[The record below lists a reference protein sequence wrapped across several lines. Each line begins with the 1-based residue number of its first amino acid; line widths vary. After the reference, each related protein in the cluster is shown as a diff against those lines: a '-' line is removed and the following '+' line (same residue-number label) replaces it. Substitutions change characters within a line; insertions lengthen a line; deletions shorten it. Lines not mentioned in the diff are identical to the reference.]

1 MKTLQTIQK
10 AMNVFR
16 IIAKVA
22 SVFCIVSAVISGVGA
37 LCAVTQYNGGQV
49 LWLLGEPFDLFAD
62 GTDLLQKYVYLLSV
76 TFMLISEAIL
86 LGLVRGYLKSEQ
98 ADGTPF
104 TENGADRLK
113 RLGIR
118 FIWIPAVTIAVS
130 EAVAVLQ
137 GVEITGPVS
146 NLESVLIG
154 IILIFV
160 SVISRYG
167 AELENKNQDQ
177 IEYTKQINSEGE
189 SL

>member
-1 MKTLQTIQK
+1 M
-10 AMNVFR
+10 
-16 IIAKVA
+16 
-22 SVFCIVSAVISGVGA
+22 
-37 LCAVTQYNGGQV
+37 
-49 LWLLGEPFDLFAD
+49 
-62 GTDLLQKYVYLLSV
+62 
-76 TFMLISEAIL
+76 
-86 LGLVRGYLKSEQ
+86 RGYLKSEQ

-104 TENGADRLK
+104 TENGADRLE

-160 SVISRYG
+160 SVIFRYG